1 MFSYRPKRIRSEIVD
16 SLPKL
21 KRLYSRMKYLE
32 EFAFDT
38 ETNTLRVLGYNR
50 DFRLVGISIS
60 WGSYHNYYIPVGHI
74 RDEDLDRQLD
84 LDVVVNYMKPIFER
98 TDVRIIGH
106 NLRPV
111 YLT

>member
-60 WGSYHNYYIPVGHI
+60 WGAYHNYFAKMT
-74 RDEDLDRQLD
+74 QLSSQFMRCR
-84 LDVVVNYMKPIFER
+84 LLSKVI
-98 TDVRIIGH
+98 
-106 NLRPV
+106 
-111 YLT
+111 